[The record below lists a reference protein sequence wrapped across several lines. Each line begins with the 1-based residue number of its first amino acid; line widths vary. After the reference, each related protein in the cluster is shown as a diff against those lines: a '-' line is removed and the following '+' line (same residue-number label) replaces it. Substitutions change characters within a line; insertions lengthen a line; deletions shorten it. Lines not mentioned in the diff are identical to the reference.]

1 MLLYAYFE
9 SVMLFALYW
18 PAFSFCKSRYM
29 KFVWRHR
36 DYYISYTSY
45 TSCCLFCILCHEM
58 SWHMYMHQAMSC
70 KSVDCFFFF
79 YAMVFHFLSFILGRG
94 GMFLIWRWLIYF
106 LNGTK
111 FNIYCRLGAHR
122 RRGDVGT
129 EQDFQITRMISHES
143 YRKPYGIA
151 HDIALLKLHKPAMIN
166 RNVGLACLPP
176 SSGSVADGKHCWVSG
191 NNTKE

>member
-1 MLLYAYFE
+1 MRTSRVLCYLHYIGQLLA
-9 SVMLFALYW
+9 FANRGIWKLYGDIETITSAILAT
-18 PAFSFCKSRYM
+18 PAAVCFVFCVTKYHARCIKRCHVSLLIV
-29 KFVWRHR
+29 F
-36 DYYISYTSY
+36 YT
-45 TSCCLFCILCHEM
+45 
-58 SWHMYMHQAMSC
+58 
-70 KSVDCFFFF
+70 
-79 YAMVFHFLSFILGRG
+79 MVFHFLCFILGRG
-94 GMFLIWRWLIYF
+94 GLFLIWRWLICF